1 MDTDALKDAFQF
13 DASKLQFDLSGAF
26 NLTNG
31 SFDLASIIDPSS
43 FQLDMNDLDLSDIDL
58 SDVQL
63 PEMDSLDLSQLFAD
77 MDMSVSQDAL

>member
-1 MDTDALKDAFQF
+1 MLTGEPFDTEQQDKSSLDFSSLFSVDTDALKDAFQF

-43 FQLDMNDLDLSDIDL
+43 WI
-58 SDVQL
+58 
-63 PEMDSLDLSQLFAD
+63 
-77 MDMSVSQDAL
+77 